1 MPHTDINCLN
11 IIHYSMYTNHYERDT
26 NIFSNSQVKSLVDQ
40 VQILILPPVF
50 KPLQSVHTKC

>member
-1 MPHTDINCLN
+1 
-11 IIHYSMYTNHYERDT
+11 MYTNHYERDT